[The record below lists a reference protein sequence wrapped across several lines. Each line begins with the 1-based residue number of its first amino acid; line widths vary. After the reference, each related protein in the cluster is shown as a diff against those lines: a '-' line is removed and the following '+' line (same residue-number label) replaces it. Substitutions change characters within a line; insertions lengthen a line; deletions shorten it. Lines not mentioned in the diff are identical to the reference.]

1 MLNNFLTNLQGNKL
15 RCISTEQLRVLYYQN
30 VGNTAICQNVKFI
43 LSNTGFQ
50 YNLNLFAVIYYYRLT
65 CKQQNNKCI

>member
-1 MLNNFLTNLQGNKL
+1 MLYNFLTNLQGNKL

-43 LSNTGFQ
+43 LGSTGF
-50 YNLNLFAVIYYYRLT
+50 
-65 CKQQNNKCI
+65 